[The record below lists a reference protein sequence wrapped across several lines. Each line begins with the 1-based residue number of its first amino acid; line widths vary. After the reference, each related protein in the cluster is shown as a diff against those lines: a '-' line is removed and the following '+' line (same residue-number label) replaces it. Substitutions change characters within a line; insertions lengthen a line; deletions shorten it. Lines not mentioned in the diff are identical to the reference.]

1 MPGKILISTSS
12 LRRWKLSLNEQ
23 IDLCHNLDIDGIE
36 ISFQSKD
43 EFLNFN
49 LTYKNMKTLNRF
61 KFNTIHLPFENITY
75 NKQQKELIDKLN
87 LLNKKIR
94 PKFIVAHSN
103 NVLDYSIFN
112 GINLAI
118 ENYGFT
124 RKQFI
129 FYHSKQIFNMILKG
143 ILNTKIK
150 LSIKDQNKKLHL
162 DLKNNKDL
170 KLILDTSHASSI
182 SETEIENLINLYKDK
197 IIGIH
202 LSAFC
207 NYKNHVSLN
216 KTDNSTLKNLA
227 VIKTLNVPLILEQKF
242 PYRNS
247 ESIRQEIT
255 FLKKW
260 YKS

>member
-1 MPGKILISTSS
+1 MSRKILISTSS
-12 LRRWKLSLNEQ
+12 LRIWKLSLNEQ
-23 IDLCHNLDIDGIE
+23 IDLCHDLDINGIE
-36 ISFQSKD
+36 INFHNKD

-49 LTYKNMKTLNRF
+49 LTYKNMKTLNKF

-75 NKQQKELIDKLN
+75 NKQQGGLIDKLN

-103 NVLDYSIFN
+103 NILDYSIFN

-182 SETEIENLINLYKDK
+182 NEREIKKLIDSYKEK

-202 LSAFC
+202 LSAFY

-216 KTDNSTLKNLA
+216 KTDNQTLKNLSI
-227 VIKTLNVPLILEQKF
+227 IKSLDVPLILEQKY
-242 PYRNS
+242 PYRDI
-247 ESIRQEIT
+247 EAIKQELN
-255 FLKKW
+255 FLNKW
-260 YKS
+260 YER